1 MGRGRKDQTRFLA
14 FLRTNSRLSEA
25 SCRAALPFPAGL
37 KAVTDGQFL
46 SP

>member
-1 MGRGRKDQTRFLA
+1 MGRGRKHQTRFLVL
-14 FLRTNSRLSEA
+14 LRTNSRLSEA

-37 KAVTDGQFL
+37 KAVPDGQLL